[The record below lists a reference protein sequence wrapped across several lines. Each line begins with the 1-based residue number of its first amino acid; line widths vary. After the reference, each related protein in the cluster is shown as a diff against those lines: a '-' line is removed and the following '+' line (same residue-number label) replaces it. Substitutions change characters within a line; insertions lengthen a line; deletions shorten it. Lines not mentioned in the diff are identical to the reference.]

1 MGSVSPTCMN
11 KSTTTPA
18 TTPVQHENIDQPTP
32 DEAENMK
39 SSLSDQ
45 IVKSVEFL
53 NWMEPWL
60 GEWTYIIKNQVHSF
74 DITSKDGEL
83 MYEENMGRVM
93 VKGGVVVDKKRNNRA
108 RIIAKS
114 MNFEIDLDRVAGVAR
129 YRKIGASKWS
139 KKINLEKVH
148 TIPDT
153 TDDESLSLW
162 QHNKNGTQ
170 GSEKVARDTLRNT
183 WRNQDSVRGLC
194 RDLQEDIARS
204 KTLPRLGSMRRRSIR
219 KMNTAKHYN
228 ENQEQ
233 SFDQQGID
241 ELFRRNSSRKSI
253 RFAEED
259 KIALLADTMNEEN
272 NSSDTQV

>member
-18 TTPVQHENIDQPTP
+18 TTPVQHDNIDQPTP
-32 DEAENMK
+32 DEAENTK
-39 SSLSDQ
+39 CSLSDQ

-83 MYEENMGRVM
+83 MYSEIMGRVM
-93 VKGGVVVDKKRNNRA
+93 VKGGVVVDKKRNTRA

-114 MNFEIDLDRVAGVAR
+114 MNFEIDLDRLAGVAR

-170 GSEKVARDTLRNT
+170 GSEEVARDTLRNT
-183 WRNQDSVRGLC
+183 WRNQDSMRDLC
-194 RDLQEDIARS
+194 KDLQEDIARS

-272 NSSDTQV
+272 NSSDAQV